1 MEVRC
6 GNCHKLFR
14 VSDDKI
20 SGKGVKFVCT
30 RCGVYVR
37 ITIED
42 FSTYTLSK
50 SAVSP
55 LDLFE
60 NKPRQATSEIG
71 LTVAQ
76 TAEAATTPIST
87 ISGKTATEPTMGTTV
102 NDFLKS
108 PMSYFRLENEDTS
121 LPDRSPLEEAVSR
134 VKPIPER
141 ETEFPPQIEPES
153 QKSDI
158 AQSEEGKISESESDM
173 TPASAVGENVHP
185 AFEQQLELQ
194 TEPQTETLQM
204 MVAPE
209 AGIAAVSEALEAVQ
223 TPPEQKSEPQLKP
236 DTETTVKDSIT
247 AAEPEPIVTIT
258 GEKTEVSQT
267 EPEEPQEPQQELKT
281 EMSEDPT
288 AVPELQ
294 SDIASPSETSGTA
307 HHKQNPEPEIGSAV
321 MPASISPPET
331 RPEPKPSAISNVGQQ
346 SVQKIPRFQTGPQ
359 AVHRSKPAGGPASQ
373 ALKKESSHHPSP
385 AFSPV
390 IGASPTKSHRSGK
403 RVMVM
408 VAAAIIL
415 VLGGFG
421 AYVFL
426 QSPEQS
432 SNDAAAHM
440 ISTGGLRIT
449 NAAGSLEPNG
459 DLLISGVVENSTNK
473 PRSAWLVVV
482 DVYDARGMVINKIKL
497 LDGKQ
502 LYSRSDYAILA
513 KRGALVQQM
522 KANVL
527 QGQGTVIPPE
537 DKVPFE
543 IRYLQPPAGIASF
556 NATLQPFDPARLSK
570 EIEDQTK

>member
-50 SAVSP
+50 SAVSAP
-55 LDLFE
+55 DLFE
-60 NKPRQATSEIG
+60 HKPRQTTSEIG

-87 ISGKTATEPTMGTTV
+87 ISGKTATEPTMGTTA

-108 PMSYFRLENEDTS
+108 PMSDFRLENEDPS
-121 LPDRSPLEEAVSR
+121 LTGRSPFEEPTSQ
-134 VKPIPER
+134 VKPFPEL
-141 ETEFPPQIEPES
+141 ETESSPQIESQS

-158 AQSEEGKISESESDM
+158 AQSEQVKIPESEPGM
-173 TPASAVGENVHP
+173 TPASAVREDVHP
-185 AFEQQLELQ
+185 AFEQQLEPQ
-194 TEPQTETLQM
+194 AEPETETLTMQ
-204 MVAPE
+204 VAPE
-209 AGIAAVSEALEAVQ
+209 AGIAAVSEDLEAVQ
-223 TPPEQKSEPQLKP
+223 RPPEQKSEPQL
-236 DTETTVKDSIT
+236 DTETVKEPIA
-247 AAEPEPIVTIT
+247 AAEPEPVVTMT
-258 GEKTEVSQT
+258 VEKTGVSQA
-267 EPEEPQEPQQELKT
+267 EPEEPPQLQQELKT
-281 EMSEDPT
+281 EMSEEPA

-294 SDIASPSETSGTA
+294 SVITSPSETSETA
-307 HHKQNPEPEIGSAV
+307 QHKQNPEPETGAAV
-321 MPASISPPET
+321 MPAAISQPET
-331 RPEPKPSAISNVGQQ
+331 KSEPQPAAISNAGQQ
-346 SVQKIPRFQTGPQ
+346 SVQNIPRFQTGPQ
-359 AVHRSKPAGGPASQ
+359 PVRRSKPAGDPASQ

-421 AYVFL
+421 AYVYL
-426 QSPEQS
+426 QSTEQT

-440 ISTGGLRIT
+440 VSTEGLRIT

-459 DLLISGVVENSTNK
+459 DLLISGIVENSTNK
-473 PRSAWLVVV
+473 PQSAWLVVV

-513 KRGALVQQM
+513 KRGAPVQQM

-556 NATLQPFDPARLSK
+556 NATLQPFDPAGLSK
-570 EIEDQTK
+570 EIQDQTK